1 MLSSSFQHVLDVSLL
16 YSARRRIDGAAASLG
31 SAEAL
36 GFFTLSCRTLM
47 TAFAISSIL
56 DAKLSTFSLAKSNG
70 LVSVVVTTVRVCMGR
85 CAEFG
90 RIYIYPH
97 GPTTLLA

>member
-16 YSARRRIDGAAASLG
+16 YSARRRIDGAASLG

-36 GFFTLSCRTLM
+36 GFLTLSCRTLM

-56 DAKLSTFSLAKSNG
+56 DAKVSTFSLAKSNG
-70 LVSVVVTTVRVCMGR
+70 LMLVW
-85 CAEFG
+85 
-90 RIYIYPH
+90 
-97 GPTTLLA
+97 L